1 MQLEQIRDFSHN
13 QLKSGQELSKKN
25 AEEQKKNLV
34 AQWGVDFL
42 TWMLLY
48 SGVWGGFLLRFYLVL
63 FMISLQH

>member
-34 AQWGVDFL
+34 SEL
-42 TWMLLY
+42 
-48 SGVWGGFLLRFYLVL
+48 
-63 FMISLQH
+63 